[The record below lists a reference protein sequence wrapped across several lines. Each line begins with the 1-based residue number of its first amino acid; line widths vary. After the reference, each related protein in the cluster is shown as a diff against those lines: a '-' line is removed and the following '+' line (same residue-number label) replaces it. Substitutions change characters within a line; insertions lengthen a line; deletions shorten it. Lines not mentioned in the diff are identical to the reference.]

1 MCFEAI
7 WGFSIQ
13 TLNCVGY
20 DHNWVRVYEYD
31 DDYAP
36 LLPKGTILHIIGY
49 FDQTAANK
57 NVPDP
62 RNWSGSGNRSITNM
76 FIDLGQ
82 GLTLSDQQFH
92 KEMDERRK
100 KLKLKPNDVLIG
112 CPLCNGDPI
121 PPAGVK
127 KPPPTGTGGGN

>member
-1 MCFEAI
+1 M
-7 WGFSIQ
+7 
-13 TLNCVGY
+13 
-20 DHNWVRVYEYD
+20 RVYEYD

-36 LLPKGTILHIIGY
+36 ILPKGTILHIIGY

-82 GLTLSDQQFH
+82 GIILTDEQFYA
-92 KEMDERRK
+92 EMAARRK
-100 KLKLKPNDVLIG
+100 KLNLSVNDVMIG
-112 CPLCNGDPI
+112 CPLCNGDPLV
-121 PPAGVK
+121 PRRRAAATAPSTV
-127 KPPPTGTGGGN
+127 PSTGTAAQ